1 MIPVNEISHISKV
14 RLSDKQPAILQTP
27 PIIMENKHSSIM
39 FKKEIE
45 KDLQCRALESKTT
58 LGAYVIYGCPNLM
71 PHLGN
76 QIPWGKPVGGQG

>member
-1 MIPVNEISHISKV
+1 MIPVHEVSHISKV
-14 RLSDKQPAILQTP
+14 RLSDEQSAILQTP

-45 KDLQCRALESKTT
+45 KDLQLRALEGKAT